1 MTVHHVGARLPAD
14 FQDANYLAQGCDAAS
29 GAKLACSYL
38 QDPMAMGRSQEI
50 VPLAPLH
57 SALSSRTPAIST
69 FFALSLRMGQGQLV
83 LSQFR
88 RRLERKMRPEAH
100 WEDFLAMAKQTG
112 EQIVQDRTTEALAR
126 SGEAANEMIKG
137 NVVALTET
145 GNASRAAV
153 QELTK
158 AYQELTTKNARNL
171 TAAMQALVGVKS
183 PAEFIELQQRLI
195 KEGVETAVGDSQR
208 IAQLTTAVFTAAFEP
223 VMKRIGAVQ
232 NAAHP

>member
-1 MTVHHVGARLPAD
+1 
-14 FQDANYLAQGCDAAS
+14 
-29 GAKLACSYL
+29 
-38 QDPMAMGRSQEI
+38 
-50 VPLAPLH
+50 
-57 SALSSRTPAIST
+57 
-69 FFALSLRMGQGQLV
+69 
-83 LSQFR
+83 
-88 RRLERKMRPEAH
+88 
-100 WEDFLAMAKQTG
+100 MAKQTG
-112 EQIVQDRTTEALAR
+112 EQTVQDSTTEALAR

-137 NVVALTET
+137 NVDALTET
-145 GNASRAAV
+145 GKASRAAV

-171 TAAMQALVGVKS
+171 TVAMQALAAVKS
-183 PAEFIELQQRLI
+183 PTDFVELQQRLI

>member
-1 MTVHHVGARLPAD
+1 MTVHHVGARPPAG
-14 FQDANYLAQGCDAAS
+14 FQDANYLAQGDDAPQERA
-29 GAKLACSYL
+29 LACSYL
-38 QDPMAMGRSQEI
+38 HDSIGDEPPSGDC
-50 VPLAPLH
+50 APLRRFI
-57 SALSSRTPAIST
+57 SRCRPELQH
-69 FFALSLRMGQGQLV
+69 FHVFALSLRMGQGQLV

-88 RRLERKMRPEAH
+88 HRLRRRRTPEPQLEG
-100 WEDFLAMAKQTG
+100 FLAMAKHTG

-137 NVVALTET
+137 NVDALTET

-171 TAAMQALVGVKS
+171 TAAMQALAGVKS
-183 PAEFIELQQRLI
+183 PAEYIELQQRLI
-195 KEGVETAVGDSQR
+195 KEGVETTVDDSKR
-208 IAQLTTAVFTAAFEP
+208 MAQLTTAVFTAAFEP
-223 VMKRIGAVQ
+223 VMKRIQAVQ